1 MVFDR
6 GNGIYRCI
14 FATLVGLTLVSAAPK
29 QGSEKGGKNPNAQS
43 DAGQSS
49 KPVTGQSSDTVQIPQ
64 APIHDRPCDQG
75 NDNRQS
81 DLCAQWK
88 AADAASEAAWW
99 AAFGS
104 IVAMIGT
111 AGLFWQIKLTRE
123 AVQDTGKATVAM
135 EASNAI
141 AAKSAAAFLAK
152 ERGRLCFYR
161 QQISTMGDAKY
172 LPFKIE
178 NTGNTE
184 CSLVKIHYII
194 VDHPVWSQPTSC
206 ADIRSVIPSKIEEV
220 IEDVNSDILTGH
232 DAGHILGFISY
243 DGIAGM
249 QYSAYFCYR
258 FWRIG
263 KSDVGFEWADCE
275 GLPRDT

>member
-6 GNGIYRCI
+6 SNGIYRSTI
-14 FATLVGLTLVSAAPK
+14 VAFAGLALIGAAPQK
-29 QGSEKGGKNPNAQS
+29 SGKENSEYAKASTEIEKGAPAIAPNPT
-43 DAGQSS
+43 DAVEVIQR
-49 KPVTGQSSDTVQIPQ
+49 PVIE
-64 APIHDRPCDQG
+64 RPCDEG
-75 NDNRQS
+75 RDNRQS

-88 AADAASEAAWW
+88 AADAASKAAWW
-99 AAFGS
+99 AM
-104 IVAMIGT
+104 VATFVTALGT
-111 AGLFWQIKLTRE
+111 FGLFWQIKLTRE

-161 QQISTMGDAKY
+161 QQISTMGGAKY

-194 VDHPVWSQPTSC
+194 ADQPVWLQPTSR
-206 ADIRSVIPSKIEEV
+206 ADIRSAIPSKIQQV

-232 DAGHILGFISY
+232 DAGHILGFIDY
-243 DGIAGM
+243 DGISGM

-263 KSDVGFEWADCE
+263 KSDVGFEWTDCE